1 MAAPTELA
9 PLRVPC
15 PACRQPI
22 HPIAGR
28 CRHCRSDLT
37 RLAAPAAPVAAPPS
51 RRPRLALVAALLVT
65 IAIAIAVPLAGA

>member
-15 PACRQPI
+15 PLCRQPI

-28 CRHCRSDLT
+28 CRHCKVDLT
-37 RLAAPAAPVAAPPS
+37 RYVGPPAAPPPTT

-65 IAIAIAVPLAGA
+65 IAIAIAMPLAGA